1 MATKLTMSF
10 KNAADNT
17 TSYSVDD
24 PRADVTD
31 VEVQAVMDDM
41 LAKNIFNTSGGDL
54 VSVSGAK
61 VTTTTVN
68 ELI

>member
-1 MATKLTMSF
+1 MTTKLTMRF
-10 KNAADNT
+10 KNTADNSA
-17 TSYSVDD
+17 SYSIDD
-24 PRADVTD
+24 PRPDVTD

-54 VSVSGAK
+54 VSVAGAK
-61 VTTTTVN
+61 VTTTTIN

>member
-1 MATKLTMSF
+1 MRF

-17 TSYSVDD
+17 ASYSIDD
-24 PRADVTD
+24 PRPDVTD

-54 VSVSGAK
+54 VSVAGAK
-61 VTTTTVN
+61 VTTTTIN

>member
-10 KNAADNT
+10 KNAADNSA
-17 TSYSVDD
+17 SYSIDD
-24 PRADVTD
+24 PRPDVTD

-54 VSVSGAK
+54 VSVAGAK
-61 VTTTTVN
+61 VTTTTIN

>member
-10 KNAADNT
+10 KNAADRT
-17 TSYSVDD
+17 ASYSLDD
-24 PRADVTD
+24 PRPDVTD

-61 VTTTTVN
+61 ITTTTIN

>member
-1 MATKLTMSF
+1 MSF
-10 KNAADNT
+10 KNTADNT
-17 TSYSVDD
+17 ASYSIDD
-24 PRADVTD
+24 PRPDVTD

-54 VSVSGAK
+54 VSVAGAK
-61 VTTTTVN
+61 VTTTTIN

>member
-10 KNAADNT
+10 KNTADNT
-17 TSYSVDD
+17 ASYSIDD
-24 PRADVTD
+24 PRPDVTD

-54 VSVSGAK
+54 VSVAGAK
-61 VTTTTVN
+61 VTTTTIN